1 MTTNLHCPK
10 QANGSHLLPCLGTE
24 QINPLFLKKS
34 DGKWDQRIVVVV
46 SHDRF
51 FLDEVCTDTLHLS
64 GIARRLTPSRG
75 NYSLWRRRRQQ
86 LQREFKRR
94 TDLRA

>member
-1 MTTNLHCPK
+1 M
-10 QANGSHLLPCLGTE
+10 
-24 QINPLFLKKS
+24 
-34 DGKWDQRIVVVV
+34 VVV